1 VTVLL
6 RWADMR
12 AQTPKEVIMR
22 IPPLTVAFSLLA
34 AVSAVQAGG
43 TVNVSFIEPDK
54 FYDSGNSQFDK
65 PTNLKT
71 IEAFLQELGK
81 RYLADGQVLDI
92 EVLNVDLAGYSR
104 PTRNGDLRIV
114 RGGADWPSF
123 QLRYKL
129 SAGGQPLKQAE
140 ERVAEMNYTGKIASY
155 GARDPLKYEKQ
166 MLDGWFRERF
176 ASPH

>member
-1 VTVLL
+1 
-6 RWADMR
+6 MR
-12 AQTPKEVIMR
+12 FPA
-22 IPPLTVAFSLLA
+22 LTVAFSLCA
-34 AVSAVQAGG
+34 ATFAAQAGG
-43 TVNVSFIEPDK
+43 TVNVSFVEPDK
-54 FYDSGNSQFDK
+54 FYDSGNNQFDK

-71 IEAFLQELGK
+71 IEAFLQDLGR
-81 RYLADGQVLDI
+81 RYLPDGQVLDI

-129 SAGGQPLKQAE
+129 SGGSQALKQGE
-140 ERVAEMNYTGKIASY
+140 ERVADLNYTNKIASY
-155 GARDPLKYEKQ
+155 STREPLKYEKQ

-176 ASPH
+176 TAQH